1 MKTAQCAIGSKC
13 KSFQSRGH
21 CYNKKSERVGNSAST
36 QLVGSCHDKKSERAG
51 CIASTQQ
58 DSTFQLIVGFKA
70 DSDFSDIRSQIFLH
84 FKADSTFS
92 RSLSATLQ
100 QLNKMCST
108 FQMVACEHQC
118 PKFDPFVSC
127 WDLHQCNG
135 TCNAFRMIAYLE
147 FNRFPH
153 NSVEADSDFRD
164 LQCQLFNKIISDSVL
179 FNKDSKLIVV
189 SSFPTNF
196 SNTFTKLIV
205 TSMLGRSNQSLP
217 NDDFQLVV
225 KLIVDSSSEGAQIS
239 KLIVNYI
246 LIPSSEGA
254 RRAALKLIVD
264 FVVHH

>member
-1 MKTAQCAIGSKC
+1 
-13 KSFQSRGH
+13 
-21 CYNKKSERVGNSAST
+21 
-36 QLVGSCHDKKSERAG
+36 
-51 CIASTQQ
+51 
-58 DSTFQLIVGFKA
+58 
-70 DSDFSDIRSQIFLH
+70 
-84 FKADSTFS
+84 
-92 RSLSATLQ
+92 
-100 QLNKMCST
+100 
-108 FQMVACEHQC
+108 MVECEHQC

-153 NSVEADSDFRD
+153 NSVESDSDFRD

-196 SNTFTKLIV
+196 SDTFTKLIV
-205 TSMLGRSNQSLP
+205 TSMFGRSNQSLP

-264 FVVHH
+264 FVVHHELIELINGFVSHIELTELISRVLDGHMNYFQQGATSHFNDACVHRLIVVSVSEGARQVAPAQLAASSTILKLIDALISEGA